1 MSKDYIDNKAHLG
14 ENKEKLLLNYKDIS
28 LYSVNRKMHLQ
39 KLINEPTIQKFF
51 FLRHGST
58 DWNIG
63 MLILGPQ
70 DLSLNDKG
78 ENQVTLSVTKLQYI
92 KIDSIVSSSLKR
104 SLETKDIV
112 IKSINIHP
120 NKIFIDNAL
129 EERNYGDWSRHKE
142 SIQNILDRSIDNKVK
157 YKDVQDIIES
167 RLPTDAETKDDFE
180 IRVAESMV
188 KHLHDA
194 LVPEIPLI
202 ISHGCVKSVIMKF
215 MGLNDVNINY
225 GEIVSFRFSEHKWS
239 VNSIDEYELTGNT
252 NDFN

>member
-28 LYSVNRKMHLQ
+28 LY
-39 KLINEPTIQKFF
+39 
-51 FLRHGST
+51 
-58 DWNIG
+58 
-63 MLILGPQ
+63 
-70 DLSLNDKG
+70 
-78 ENQVTLSVTKLQYI
+78 
-92 KIDSIVSSSLKR
+92 
-104 SLETKDIV
+104 
-112 IKSINIHP
+112 
-120 NKIFIDNAL
+120 
-129 EERNYGDWSRHKE
+129 
-142 SIQNILDRSIDNKVK
+142 
-157 YKDVQDIIES
+157 
-167 RLPTDAETKDDFE
+167 
-180 IRVAESMV
+180 
-188 KHLHDA
+188 A